1 MAIEWDDIVKY
12 AKREA
17 DKLGPEYTKRLEFEI
32 NEIEKQAA
40 SEYYIQLLN
49 DKKKYDTNKNGL
61 VLPFILKITNID
73 PIKNN
78 VGHVITYE
86 ADFPDIDSDFL
97 PHARDSVKKFISDKF
112 GADKVCTVGNWNTL
126 GVRQAVLDSSRI
138 LGADLDKANAVTK
151 NLSKDFEELI
161 DLDDM
166 LSASDE
172 FRSYYESNREV
183 VELALRLVGKIKSQG
198 QHAGGVIISSVHL
211 ADTIPM
217 SIIKGKQVSQWTE
230 GMASVQLSKFGLVK
244 FDILG
249 LNTLAYNTYTEE
261 LVKKNRGVIIDW
273 SESDPTCEEP
283 YFGYE
288 TYPDGTKIKILMNDP
303 LAIKLADNVKTDA
316 VFQFDTPVAKGVLSN
331 GVKTFFDLVTYTA
344 LARPGPMECIPEWVA
359 RRDDPKQ
366 AWKKKEDPR
375 IAKLLE
381 KTFGEIIY
389 QEDLTNIWMKF
400 GGLTAPEAEKARK
413 AVAKKKRDEVSKLG
427 PKIISGMIKS
437 GFKDDP
443 SKPDDE
449 GKFPQSDPYSAQG
462 YWSRMIDFGRYCFN
476 KCLDGDTIIVNPVT
490 KESIAIAELY
500 NNKRDFKL
508 LSFDNGFVVD
518 DVVDVH
524 YNGILPVFK
533 VFFDNGIEQTVTIN
547 HRFMNEFGEFETIA
561 NIMKSGHAIKFVN
574 EKECGLCHIKRIEFI
589 GFKATYSPEMKS
601 GQHNYLTSPYN
612 GQPIH
617 ANSHAMA
624 YGIVAYRAL
633 WLKAHYPPE
642 FWASILTYCKLE
654 SKPKYVSVAKAEGVN
669 FRPLRVGVFSDRFTV
684 DKDLNVY
691 PSLSMVKGI
700 GDSAAKNYSVD
711 GGSCTSFDDF
721 LVKYG
726 KSKAVMERLI
736 KLGAFDDIE
745 PNRNGLWNWY
755 LYKYCSKSEDVDAVR
770 KNINDKIIGVEWP
783 ADKIKIER
791 ERQLDEFKKLFPK
804 KKPLKRITEWEPK
817 IGYKYDYPTIKEV
830 INLFDDYTLKE
841 KLMFEKEYLGVYWT
855 DPMQLFECD
864 REYCFENAKVEEDYY
879 VDGIVEGFNDA
890 RTKNGKRFRNYNVSD
905 GVETNAIKIWE
916 DSIKYQDE
924 EVYKPGCGVR
934 VPVKWSE
941 KYHSFSL
948 QRNCSIVSLRS
959 KRVTS

>member
-1 MAIEWDDIVKY
+1 MHYKLYKHRIYIWSTEKLKKLIN
-12 AKREA
+12 
-17 DKLGPEYTKRLEFEI
+17 DKLVIKTMGNGK
-32 NEIEKQAA
+32 
-40 SEYYIQLLN
+40 LLN
-49 DKKKYDTNKNGL
+49 GKYL
-61 VLPFILKITNID
+61 CEY
-73 PIKNN
+73 PISAMNSIGYQKLMSFGIPKATIIGNRN
-78 VGHVITYE
+78 
-86 ADFPDIDSDFL
+86 SD
-97 PHARDSVKKFISDKF
+97 RKFIINKTINKLGINLGDLQFYSVRSI
-112 GADKVCTVGNWNTL
+112 DKVENCQFYDITVENDHSMICN
-126 GVRQAVLDSSRI
+126 
-138 LGADLDKANAVTK
+138 
-151 NLSKDFEELI
+151 
-161 DLDDM
+161 
-166 LSASDE
+166 
-172 FRSYYESNREV
+172 
-183 VELALRLVGKIKSQG
+183 
-198 QHAGGVIISSVHL
+198 
-211 ADTIPM
+211 
-217 SIIKGKQVSQWTE
+217 
-230 GMASVQLSKFGLVK
+230 GM
-244 FDILG
+244 
-249 LNTLAYNTYTEE
+249 
-261 LVKKNRGVIIDW
+261 
-273 SESDPTCEEP
+273 
-283 YFGYE
+283 
-288 TYPDGTKIKILMNDP
+288 
-303 LAIKLADNVKTDA
+303 
-316 VFQFDTPVAKGVLSN
+316 VAHN
-331 GVKTFFDLVTYTA
+331 
-344 LARPGPMECIPEWVA
+344 C
-359 RRDDPKQ
+359 
-366 AWKKKEDPR
+366 
-375 IAKLLE
+375 
-381 KTFGEIIY
+381 Y
-389 QEDLTNIWMKF
+389 QEQLTAVWMKF

-413 AVAKKKRDEVSKLG
+413 AVAKKKRDEVLKLG
-427 PKIISGMIKS
+427 PKIISGMIKN

-443 SKPDDE
+443 SKPDEE

-462 YWSRMIDFGRYCFN
+462 YWSRMVDFGRYCFN
-476 KCLDGDTIIVNPVT
+476 L
-490 KESIAIAELY
+490 
-500 NNKRDFKL
+500 
-508 LSFDNGFVVD
+508 
-518 DVVDVH
+518 
-524 YNGILPVFK
+524 
-533 VFFDNGIEQTVTIN
+533 
-547 HRFMNEFGEFETIA
+547 
-561 NIMKSGHAIKFVN
+561 
-574 EKECGLCHIKRIEFI
+574 
-589 GFKATYSPEMKS
+589 
-601 GQHNYLTSPYN
+601 
-612 GQPIH
+612 
-617 ANSHAMA
+617 SHAMA

-669 FRPLRVGVFSDRFTV
+669 FRPLRVGMFSDRFTV

-745 PNRNGLWNWY
+745 SNRNGLWNWY

-855 DPMQLFECD
+855 DPMQLFEYD

-948 QRNCSIVSLRS
+948 QRNCSIVSLRN